1 VATYTILVITHVLLF
16 AYWLGA
22 DWGVYVTARYVA
34 DPALATEERR
44 RFLQAALRI
53 DLLPRIAFTL
63 LLPVG
68 LQIAAFYGAWPIVG
82 PLMTAVW
89 LAALAWLGI
98 NVVAYR
104 RIGTQLGERLGGIDQ
119 RVRIVLS
126 PTLIATGTASV
137 VVGTPTLPLFV
148 ALKLVVFGLM
158 IVVGLVLRGI
168 MRHWGMGF
176 RKLATE
182 GRSPEVDAMFL
193 RTFGQARWI
202 AYGMWGL
209 SGTMAVLGVSR
220 LV

>member
-1 VATYTILVITHVLLF
+1 MSAYTLLVIAHVLLF

-34 DPALATEERR
+34 DPELAMDERR

-68 LQIAAFYGAWPIVG
+68 LQIAAFYGAWPTVG
-82 PLMTAVW
+82 PLMTVVW

-98 NVVAYR
+98 NVAAYR
-104 RIGTQLGERLGGIDQ
+104 RMGTPLGERLRGIDQ
-119 RVRIVLS
+119 RVRIALA
-126 PTLIATGTASV
+126 PALIAIGSAAV
-137 VVGTPTLPLFV
+137 LVGTPALPLFV

-168 MRHWGMGF
+168 MRHWALGF
-176 RKLATE
+176 RRLATE

-193 RTFGQARWI
+193 RSLGQARWI